1 MRGLAVVSVAA
12 ALLVAGL
19 AGPPAADAAAT
30 GCTAADPAPQ
40 VLGVTATDVV
50 LQRQAVRT
58 AAFGQTLR
66 VTARFTCG
74 GGYEYQ
80 GCSFDPV
87 RPCTTADVAM
97 RRTAAATSAA
107 ALRCGRFFDAYDN
120 AAGSTP
126 YPTPTSDTDVY
137 VVGFAER
144 WETHD
149 DSDDFQPGFTNA
161 CAGAWD
167 VTATV
172 GSTWQDGGSRSA
184 PLTHS
189 RAFSVRRWSHL
200 TADAGPEPVRAGGLV
215 TVRGRLV
222 RADWS
227 LDRNVAYAGRP
238 VQLQRRTGAG
248 AYRTLR
254 TVRADRYGRLRTTL
268 RALAD
273 ERCYRW
279 VFTGS
284 STTASAVSFGDCVR
298 VRS

>member
-1 MRGLAVVSVAA
+1 MRRLGAVIGSGV
-12 ALLVAGL
+12 LLVAGWCSPTT
-19 AGPPAADAAAT
+19 AGAATT
-30 GCTAADPAPQ
+30 GCTAADPAPE
-40 VLGVTATDVV
+40 VLGITATDVV
-50 LQRQAVRT
+50 MQRQAVRT
-58 AAFGQTLR
+58 AAFAQTLR

-87 RPCTTADVAM
+87 RPCMTGDVAM

-107 ALRCGRFFDAYDN
+107 ARRCGRFVNTFDN
-120 AAGSTP
+120 TAGATP
-126 YPTPTSDTDVY
+126 FPTPTSDADVY
-137 VVGFAER
+137 VVDFAER
-144 WETHD
+144 WEAHD
-149 DSDDFQPGFTNA
+149 DSDDYQPGFTNA

-184 PLTHS
+184 PLTRS

-227 LDRNVAYAGRP
+227 LDRNVAYSGQP
-238 VQLQRRTGAG
+238 VQLQRRTTTGG
-248 AYRTLR
+248 YRTLR
-254 TVRADRYGRLRTTL
+254 TVRAHRDGRLRATL